1 MMAAERDEQN
11 LANAWGELVG
21 VVNGL
26 SPDEQNQFR
35 RIFRTFTH
43 DLREAC
49 GQIQAA
55 AQLLRRLPVEPE
67 QAADRLEL
75 MEVIHTANNRASEL
89 LAALTH
95 DFIDHIETEGG
106 ELDAP
111 LP

>member
-1 MMAAERDEQN
+1 MMAAERDELN
-11 LANAWGELVG
+11 VSHPWGELVE

-26 SPDEQNQFR
+26 SADDQIRFR
-35 RIFRTFTH
+35 KIFRTFAH

-55 AQLLRRLPVEPE
+55 TQLLRRLPLDPE

-75 MEVIHTANNRASEL
+75 MEVIHAANNRASEL

-95 DFIDHIETEGG
+95 DFIDHIETDGG
-106 ELDAP
+106 ETEAR